1 MNLCAV
7 FLAGLLQMGEGWGG
21 GGGGGGSVYVSIVVI
36 L

>member
-21 GGGGGGSVYVSIVVI
+21 GGGGGQCMFQ
-36 L
+36 